1 MMKIFVCKQ
10 LKFRLNGVM
19 INFLF
24 FISLFILPISGI
36 SAQLP
41 RQLTES
47 DRSVALKILGFGT
60 ATKLNAEPTPLGG
73 YEGFEFFVSTDLIPI
88 QDVQNLGNR
97 SGTGDQLL
105 TTSFGFGKGIF
116 FDVDT
121 FVYFS
126 PLQWQSKYSQI
137 GGYVRKVVY
146 TSEDKPFQV
155 AFNLHG
161 NGTSIENLVHLRTTG
176 LDAILSYEW
185 PQVTLSLG
193 GGIGRSIGT
202 FIGGSNGNG
211 INSTTETY
219 TNDIQQQHLL
229 ISLAKGWGKNYLSLQ
244 YDRYF
249 DASYSLKYGF
259 RL

>member
-1 MMKIFVCKQ
+1 MTK
-10 LKFRLNGVM
+10 LL
-19 INFLF
+19 LF
-24 FISLFILPISGI
+24 AVLFIFSIQGI

-41 RQLTES
+41 RQFNES
-47 DRSVALKILGFGT
+47 DRSIALKILGFGT
-60 ATKLNAEPTPLGG
+60 ATKLNADPTPLGG
-73 YEGFEFFVSTDLIPI
+73 YEGFEFFISTDLIAI

-97 SGTGDQLL
+97 SGTGDQFI
-105 TTSFGFGKGIF
+105 TTSLGFGKGIF

-126 PLQWQSKYSQI
+126 PLQWQSKSSQI

-155 AFNLHG
+155 ALNLHG

-185 PQVTLSLG
+185 PQITLSLG

-202 FIGGSNGNG
+202 FIGGADG
-211 INSTTETY
+211 INSTTETH

-229 ISLAKGWGKNYLSLQ
+229 ISVAKGWGKNYLSLQ